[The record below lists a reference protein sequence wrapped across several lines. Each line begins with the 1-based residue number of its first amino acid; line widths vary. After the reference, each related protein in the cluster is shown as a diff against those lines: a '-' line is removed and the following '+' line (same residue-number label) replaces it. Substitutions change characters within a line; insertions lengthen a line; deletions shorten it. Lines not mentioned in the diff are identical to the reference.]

1 MMTAMT
7 GTTWLTDDSD
17 DRQENLFKDGD
28 IVVTESGQE
37 GGAWDRGRATTKQGD
52 LVVAIL
58 IIWFYLVFYSC
69 FVQQQNL

>member
-37 GGAWDRGRATTKQGD
+37 GGAWDRGGATTKQGN
-52 LVVAIL
+52 LVVAI
-58 IIWFYLVFYSC
+58 III
-69 FVQQQNL
+69 